1 MDRLDLKLDVNLNK
15 LDRKFDL
22 LMEKLDNFQNNEHTP
37 MRSRKSS
44 AGSPLAAAEP
54 NISKYFGMWRKRS
67 SSTDPSTL
75 SEREKNPSWFL
86 SAPVSGD
93 LLYCPLPGLNLK
105 SRPVSPGADI
115 CDRYTVPRVIT

>member
-22 LMEKLDNFQNNEHTP
+22 LMEKFDNFQSNEHTP

-44 AGSPLAAAEP
+44 AGSPLATTEP

-115 CDRYTVPRVIT
+115 CDRYTVL